1 MRQERRKPNRLNG
14 RARSKERSDR
24 GRSRQLKRRSEF
36 YSAQRRN
43 VALRRT
49 KKRTVRPMLF
59 RWTILVAV
67 VLFAILFFWLNR
79 RAHNLAEVPY
89 GTQIL
94 RAAEEHKLNPS
105 LVCAV
110 VEKESSFNP
119 NEVSGVGACGL
130 MQIMPETAE
139 YIAAQRDLPKSYD
152 LFDPETN
159 LDFGCWYLRY
169 LLDLYE
175 VTETALAAYNA
186 GPTIVAEWLRTPEYS
201 VDGVRLIQIPYGET
215 AWYVHRVMELYQEYQ
230 KSE

>member
-1 MRQERRKPNRLNG
+1 M
-14 RARSKERSDR
+14 
-24 GRSRQLKRRSEF
+24 F
-36 YSAQRRN
+36 
-43 VALRRT
+43 LR
-49 KKRTVRPMLF
+49 
-59 RWTILVAV
+59 WGILAAV
-67 VLFAILFFWLNR
+67 VLFAILFFRMNR
-79 RAHNLAEVPY
+79 KAHNLADVPY
-89 GTQIL
+89 GAQIL
-94 RAAEEHKLNPS
+94 KAAEAHKLDPS

-119 NEVSGVGACGL
+119 SEVSGVGACGL
-130 MQIMPETAE
+130 MQIMPDTAE

-186 GPTIVAEWLRTPEYS
+186 GPTIVAEWLRTQEYS
-201 VDGVRLIQIPYGET
+201 VDGVHLIQIPYGET

-230 KSE
+230 QSK